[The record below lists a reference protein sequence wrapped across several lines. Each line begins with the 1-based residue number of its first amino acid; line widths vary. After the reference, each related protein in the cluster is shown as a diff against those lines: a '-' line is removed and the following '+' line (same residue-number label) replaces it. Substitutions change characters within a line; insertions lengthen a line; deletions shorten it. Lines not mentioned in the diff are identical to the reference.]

1 MVPLRSLLALLST
14 TASLVAA
21 SPVQKRTTVIDH
33 DAVVGFAQTVP
44 SGTEGT
50 LYLKYKPHLYVTN
63 GCVPY
68 PAVDAAGDVSG
79 GLAPTGGTNSDC
91 SSSTGQIYARAAS
104 YGGNYAIIYAWFMP
118 KDEPED
124 GVGHRYDWEG
134 TIVWLDSTQTKLLG
148 LATSAH
154 GDWDT
159 QSPATSIS
167 GTSPLIEYVSY
178 FPLDHQTA
186 FTSTVGGTQ
195 PLVAWESLTAAAK
208 ATLQTFDFGS
218 ANVPFNDNNFENNL
232 AAAAL

>member
-1 MVPLRSLLALLST
+1 MSEVSYRLWSWP
-14 TASLVAA
+14 
-21 SPVQKRTTVIDH
+21 
-33 DAVVGFAQTVP
+33 DANAEV
-44 SGTEGT
+44 SR
-50 LYLKYKPHLYVTN
+50 HLYVTN

-68 PAVDAAGDVSG
+68 PAVDAAGDVRYASITLALILSYTLTLTSG